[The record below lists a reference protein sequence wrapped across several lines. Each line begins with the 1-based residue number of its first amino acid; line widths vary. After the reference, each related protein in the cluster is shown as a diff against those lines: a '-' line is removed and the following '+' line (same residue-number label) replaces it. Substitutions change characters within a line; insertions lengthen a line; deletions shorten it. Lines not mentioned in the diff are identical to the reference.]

1 MFKNPS
7 DNQIKEILQ
16 KSRNVAVVGLS
27 GNSEKDSY
35 RVARYMMEKGYK
47 IIPVNPREDQIMGL
61 KSYPDLT
68 SISEKID
75 IVNVFRRSEFLPSV
89 VEEALQVGPGCIWTQ
104 LGVVEEGSAARAQS
118 RGITVVMDRCIKI
131 EHKRLLADHHEKQ

>member
-47 IIPVNPREDQIMGL
+47 IIPVNPREDEIMGL

-68 SISEKID
+68 SIPEKID
-75 IVNVFRRSEFLPSV
+75 IVNVFRRSEYLPSV
-89 VEEALQVGPGCIWTQ
+89 VEEALQVGPDCIWTQ
-104 LGVVEEGSAARAQS
+104 LGVAEEDSAARAES

-131 EHKRLLADHHEKQ
+131 EHNRLLADHHEKQ